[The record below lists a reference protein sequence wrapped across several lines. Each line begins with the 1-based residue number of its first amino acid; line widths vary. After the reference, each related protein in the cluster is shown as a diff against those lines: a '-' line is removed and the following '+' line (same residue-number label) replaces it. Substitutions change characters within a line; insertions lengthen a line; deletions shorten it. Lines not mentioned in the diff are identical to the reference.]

1 MRTRKGSVVKG
12 SVVRG
17 SVVADRLTSRGT
29 VFILVLV
36 GALVTL
42 LSGSRQWVFG
52 TVNDVVLG
60 SSALHGAGS
69 DIAPAVM
76 AAALV
81 GLASAVVAATSGRV
95 LRIVAGW
102 ATLLAAVLGVAV
114 VVSVLADP
122 DAALGG
128 LATAGT
134 GRSGALA
141 VRGEVGGWLWV
152 AVAALLVMG
161 LGGLAALVGG
171 SRQRA
176 GGSRGERGTGQAASA
191 WDQISRGSDPTL

>member
-1 MRTRKGSVVKG
+1 MKGSVVKG
-12 SVVRG
+12 SVV
-17 SVVADRLTSRGT
+17 SDRLTSRGT

-36 GALVTL
+36 AASVTL
-42 LSGSRQWVFG
+42 LSGSRQWVSG

-60 SSALHGAGS
+60 ASALHGAGS
-69 DIAPAVM
+69 DIAPAVL

-114 VVSVLADP
+114 VVSVLVDP
-122 DAALGG
+122 DAALGR

-141 VRGEVGGWLWV
+141 VQGEVGGWLWV
-152 AVAALLVMG
+152 ALAALLVMG

-171 SRQRA
+171 SRQSARDTK
-176 GGSRGERGTGQAASA
+176 GERGTERPASA
-191 WDQISRGSDPTL
+191 WDQLSRGADPTL